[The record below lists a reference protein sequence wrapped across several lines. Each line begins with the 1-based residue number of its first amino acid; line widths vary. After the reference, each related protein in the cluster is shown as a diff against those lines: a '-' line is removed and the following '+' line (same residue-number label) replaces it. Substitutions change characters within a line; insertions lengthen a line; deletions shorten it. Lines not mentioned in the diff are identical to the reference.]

1 MQNNSNYFN
10 KKTKYIDAIGLNTL
24 IMLSKDLFPN
34 NEDIK
39 NYTTDNFK
47 IDFKEYLFKSRTM
60 LVARSNRYIYELND
74 EELKILYKYMINYL
88 NNNTEEEKENNLQ
101 KNNKSKAN
109 LKTWLEN
116 I

>member
-1 MQNNSNYFN
+1 MENNFFN

-24 IMLSKDLFPN
+24 ILLSKELFPN

-39 NYTTDNFK
+39 NYTMNNFD
-47 IDFKEYLFKSRTM
+47 IDIKDYLFKSRTM
-60 LVARSNRYIYELND
+60 LVARTNRYIYGLND
-74 EELKILYKYMINYL
+74 EELKNIYKYMNNFL
-88 NNNTEEEKENNLQ
+88 NKNVVEVEEQEDTEQ
-101 KNNKSKAN
+101 KTNKSKAN